1 MSHTISWI
9 MQVYLGDYVNAPSN
23 SIKKFKRAVKS
34 FLDMKEPD
42 STLII
47 ANDGCHITHDLYF
60 KHFEKYKQ
68 IKYVFIEKTSPKMYE
83 EYDGPLSLYHRVGP
97 RQLARQLVDTTLT
110 AYLDSDDFLLPNAC
124 EQIKKNWAINENA
137 QPTINFQWAVNSRW
151 YDNIKI
157 EKLINDPNYKDGTHG
172 FNEYVTYN
180 NPIKIKGLNNKWI
193 DTGIRDYD
201 KKTGSYAFNYVHK
214 SNINTRWQ
222 DSVTGGDTITGLRP
236 DVSFSKKMRSTGPGM
251 IMTSPYYVRCH
262 YLNLWDY

>member
-1 MSHTISWI
+1 M
-9 MQVYLGDYVNAPSN
+9 L
-23 SIKKFKRAVKS
+23 
-34 FLDMKEPD
+34 
-42 STLII
+42 
-47 ANDGCHITHDLYF
+47 
-60 KHFEKYKQ
+60 KYKEMSE
-68 IKYVFIEKTSPKMYE
+68 EKSALASALQTMSENYRTTQE
-83 EYDGPLSLYHRVGP
+83 ELNDW
-97 RQLARQLVDTTLT
+97 
-110 AYLDSDDFLLPNAC
+110 DSWYAD
-124 EQIKKNWAINENA
+124 
-137 QPTINFQWAVNSRW
+137 NF
-151 YDNIKI
+151 
-157 EKLINDPNYKDGTHG
+157 PHG